1 MKINKVKMSFRIALM
16 QLRKELFSQ
25 KAGMVMLLLGLYLY
39 IMMQPVK
46 EFAADVGYNITPV
59 VLVFLSC
66 DSFVQMIM
74 VAGAVVL
81 FSNAPFKDEA
91 YPYLIVRSGRT
102 AWVLGNCL
110 YVVLTGGI
118 YVLFLWSVTV
128 LTTLPHIDFSMTW
141 GKIWGTLAMTD
152 AGNQYG
158 VMFKVANGVRTYFGA
173 GQALGLTLLLE
184 WGCMCFIGICVYL
197 WNRVAN
203 KPVGT
208 WIGAGL
214 ALFDITVYNLLSGN
228 FMAYSP
234 ASLAML
240 TNLIQSRWGLTL
252 QYAGMFYG
260 IGFCVM
266 AAAILG
272 VEKLRVNS

>member
-1 MKINKVKMSFRIALM
+1 MKADKLKTPFRIALM

-25 KAGMVMLLLGLYLY
+25 KAGMIALLIGLYLY

-46 EFAADVGYNITPV
+46 EFAADVGYNVTPV
-59 VLVFLSC
+59 GLVFLSC
-66 DSFVQMIM
+66 DSFVQMLM
-74 VAGAVVL
+74 MAGAVVL
-81 FSNAPFKDEA
+81 LSGAPFEDDT

-110 YVVLTGGI
+110 YIILIGGI
-118 YVLFLWSVTV
+118 YVLFLWFATV
-128 LTTLPHIDFSMTW
+128 LATLPHVDLRMAW

-152 AGNQYG
+152 AIDQYE
-158 VMFKVANGVRTYFGA
+158 VMFNVQDGVRTYFGA

-184 WGCMCFIGICVYL
+184 WGCVCFIGACVYL
-197 WNRVAN
+197 GNRVSN

-208 WIGAGL
+208 WIGVGL
-214 ALFDITVYNLLSGN
+214 TLFDITIYNLFPGY

-234 ASLAML
+234 VSLAML
-240 TNLIQSRWGLTL
+240 THLMQSRWGLTL
-252 QYAGMFYG
+252 QYAGLFYG

-266 AAAILG
+266 AAVVIG
-272 VEKLRVNS
+272 VEKLRINR